1 MTLQVISAAS
11 APMLIERALC
21 WACFSGSVR
30 LGSALVSAFGPFP
43 AVSVCKMGVPVETF
57 VIKERASLTITLEL
71 AGVAIGVR
79 FGA

>member
-1 MTLQVISAAS
+1 M
-11 APMLIERALC
+11 
-21 WACFSGSVR
+21 R
-30 LGSALVSAFGPFP
+30 LGSALVSAFDPFP